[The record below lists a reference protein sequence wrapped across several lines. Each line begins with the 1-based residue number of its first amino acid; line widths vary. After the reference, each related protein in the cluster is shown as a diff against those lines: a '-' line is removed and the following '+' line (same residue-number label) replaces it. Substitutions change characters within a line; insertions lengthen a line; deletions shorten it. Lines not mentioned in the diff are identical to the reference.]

1 MTFDIIIPSHHR
13 IRKLSECLASIA
25 RNFEKSIHVL
35 NYVKVKVFFSDLT
48 DIEEFKRLNLTQGW
62 LIPGIFTEYRVPD
75 FWNCNLM
82 TLTADVMVC
91 INDDIVFFDDSI
103 EKIISIY
110 EQQFPAADG
119 VLGLNQVNIKDACDY
134 SFIAIGIK
142 FAERF
147 PSRQV
152 FCPDYERF
160 FADQEIGC
168 FARSIEKF
176 VYSQEAKILHNH
188 ASFYPECVDETHYLV
203 RTYWAGDH
211 RTFQRR
217 QSLGYLW
224 GRDFNLINK
233 ERCLSEI

>member
-13 IRKLSECLASIA
+13 IRKLCECLASID
-25 RNFEKSIHVL
+25 RNFQKSEYICAHL
-35 NYVKVKVFFSDLT
+35 NVKVFFSDLN
-48 DIEEFKRLNLTQGW
+48 DLEEFNKMNLKHKW
-62 LIPGIFTEYRVPD
+62 LIPGIFTDYRVPD

-82 TLTADVMVC
+82 ALTADVMIC

-103 EKIISIY
+103 ERIIKIY
-110 EQQFPAADG
+110 EQHFPAADG

-142 FAERF
+142 FAEKF

-152 FCPDYERF
+152 FCPDYDRF
-160 FADQEIGC
+160 FADQEISC

-176 VYSQEAKILHNH
+176 VYSPEAKILHNH
-188 ASFYPECVDETHYLV
+188 ASFYPECIDETHHVV

-211 RTFQRR
+211 RTFRKR
-217 QSLGYLW
+217 QSLDYLW
-224 GRDFNLINK
+224 GRDFNLINPEVSLCK
-233 ERCLSEI
+233 